1 MNKNMEKLDGNED
14 DDEFFLKPLKTKNRT
29 LTTNIPPINS
39 ISESNISTLSDE
51 NMPIIGSKTN
61 NIKIK
66 NITENKIE
74 LGKNKHKNKKKIIHS
89 YLKIDKSN
97 KFSIL
102 TEEDKKSIEKILL
115 SFRETKEKI
124 NQINSVFTPFL
135 ERISPNCL
143 GDPITIS
150 KSLSQEIFKVKR
162 ITKNMVEEYLNYFFS
177 LRYELLYSTH
187 FFLGVKAI
195 KYLGYIL
202 SYTFHKFNKYS
213 IKDGKHFNYLLRK
226 TLENRE
232 DALIDYYNSLND
244 IEEAEKSEENK
255 KMDYWKQ
262 NRNKYLVPP
271 EINFLVNRFVKIITC
286 EIELDLQGTPVNFND
301 FNIISLFLLNINRLF
316 VNLKYLKINFINHK
330 FQYELYTSYFQ
341 DLLNTTQINKNII
354 KKNIIINPE
363 SIYDRKW
370 NFSDKF
376 NVKEIQVIRQKKRKK
391 EFNKQNLIFDEYNL
405 LYINCSK
412 KEINE
417 EQMLNSTIQ
426 KTKEVENENKLNKG
440 NNYNIMNNRDNN
452 YTKKFEKNKININSI
467 TQGKKNYIDII
478 KNNEN
483 LLNLIVMMI
492 CSIGRLSNINGL
504 DIIMNDSYNN
514 EFLTNLVNLY
524 NINENLIDVD
534 FHILDLIYNKL
545 KDLQQLNIE
554 INSLD
559 TLTFNKVQ
567 NIIFK
572 NKNLKSLNI
581 SFFSSDI
588 TYFRRALLKLY
599 NQTVGGLEK
608 IIKYNDEK
616 LEEIILVSLLPFFTE
631 NLSVLFSI
639 LKKLESIENLGF
651 NFDLPLVLLNQQN
664 YKIPIIKFILNI
676 LFLIDETKCKI
687 NNLTIIAPSIIFD
700 GRLLSC
706 TKGIFSQIKINNG
719 ENKLKELSLQ
729 LQFYYFID
737 IKNLISTK
745 LIILNLGDLDLFTFK
760 CLVKYLTSYNFSS
773 KSKLEALT
781 IRLNNSLT
789 YFTTELKLL
798 FRKLFYTKISKL
810 SEINIYTN
818 FVIKNKINYLYL
830 IDILKDN
837 WVSDYTITF
846 NSKSDEIIRKNKNL
860 VKNIFCFVPNDEAEV
875 FWYLKYMFNNK
886 YINPLMNFVVVKSCI
901 NCILK
906 YLYIKKEIKIN
917 HSFENKLNNEK
928 NT

>member
-1 MNKNMEKLDGNED
+1 MEIIEDNED
-14 DDEFFLKPLKTKNRT
+14 DDEFFLKPIKTKNRT
-29 LTTNIPPINS
+29 LTTNIPPQNS
-39 ISESNISTLSDE
+39 FSESSISTLSDG
-51 NMPIIGSKTN
+51 NIPIIESKTN

-74 LGKNKHKNKKKIIHS
+74 LGKNKYYNKKKIEHS

-97 KFSIL
+97 KFSVL
-102 TEEDKKSIEKILL
+102 TEEDKKSLEKMML

-162 ITKNMVEEYLNYFFS
+162 ITKNIVEDYLNYFFS

-187 FFLGVKAI
+187 FFLSIKAI

-226 TLENRE
+226 TLEIRE
-232 DALIDYYNSLND
+232 DVLIDYYNSLND

-271 EINFLVNRFVKIITC
+271 EINFLVNRFVKIVTC

-301 FNIISLFLLNINRLF
+301 FNIISLFFLNINRLF
-316 VNLKYLKINFINHK
+316 VNLKYLKINFINQK

-341 DLLNTTQINKNII
+341 DLLTTTQINKNII
-354 KKNIIINPE
+354 KKNLIINPE

-405 LYINCSK
+405 LYINYSK

-426 KTKEVENENKLNKG
+426 KTKEVEDEKKSNKENK
-440 NNYNIMNNRDNN
+440 YNLMNNKDNN
-452 YTKKFEKNKININSI
+452 NNKIKLEKNKININSI

-524 NINENLIDVD
+524 DINENLIDVD

-567 NIIFK
+567 NLIFK
-572 NKNLKSLNI
+572 NMNLKSLNI

-616 LEEIILVSLLPFFTE
+616 LEEIILISLLPFFIE

-639 LKKLESIENLGF
+639 LKKLESIENLGL

-664 YKIPIIKFILNI
+664 YKIPIIKFIINI

-700 GRLLSC
+700 GRLLSF
-706 TKGIFSQIKINNG
+706 TKDIFSQIQINNG

-729 LQFYYFID
+729 FQFYYFID

-760 CLVKYLTSYNFSS
+760 CLVKYLTSYNFAS

-789 YFTTELKLL
+789 YFTTELKIL
-798 FRKLFYTKISKL
+798 FRKLFYIKISKL

-818 FVIKNKINYLYL
+818 FIIKNKMNYHYL

-837 WVSDYTITF
+837 WVSNYTITF

-860 VKNIFCFVPNDEAEV
+860 VKNIFYFIPIDESEV

-886 YINPLMNFVVVKSCI
+886 YINPQMNFLVIKSCI
-901 NCILK
+901 NGILK
-906 YLYIKKEIKIN
+906 YLYVTKEININ
-917 HSFENKLNNEK
+917 HSFENKINNEK